1 MPKIKMPKSSP
12 SIDMTPMVDLAFLL
26 VTFFMLAAQFK
37 PEELVAVE
45 IPTSIAENEIPPK
58 NIIGITISPDNK
70 ILFNVDGIDRR
81 QQMLKSMSA
90 KYKIDFTPQEYEKF
104 GKMGMFGAPMARMK
118 DFINTKDEGERKK
131 FPNLGIPVDSL
142 DNQLRDWVFVSRM
155 AFGNDPDNQPIITI
169 KADNNTEYK
178 SVHDVIEALRDNKA
192 NAFTLVTSLEGKNQ

>member
-155 AFGNDPDNQPIITI
+155 AFGADPDNQPVITI

-178 SVHDVIEALRDNKA
+178 SVHAVIEALRDNKA
-192 NAFTLVTSLEGKNQ
+192 NAFTLITSLEGKNQ